1 MKRQQVLSID
11 YFDKF
16 KCIGNKC
23 EDHCC
28 KNWSITIDKKTY
40 MMYKKLQ
47 QSEFKNKLLDN
58 TGRNRQSKS
67 DYDYAKIKLVNNICP
82 MFSEEGLCEVYS
94 NIGEENMCYTCKT
107 YPRFY
112 NQVDNTLES
121 SLTLSCIEVARHIL
135 LREDSIEFNLDIK
148 DIDDARIDKG
158 IKTINSKKLREKYF
172 NEIRVF
178 CIGLIQNRNYFIEE
192 RLAILGLFIKNIND
206 ITDESLLLETI
217 NTYNANISNGEF
229 NNLLEGINTDK
240 ILDAQ
245 LEFLTNIYKI
255 ILSKN
260 IIDQR
265 FLQDFIKVVK
275 SLNLDS
281 GDSVQVKENFLSA
294 LKNNYREFMKDY
306 EYIYENYLVNYM
318 FKTLFPISKMSL
330 LDTYVNLI
338 VHFSVIKMNLVG
350 LCGHYKDDMNTEKV
364 IHFIQSFAKVVEH
377 DNFIVDK
384 LNKYLSENDLNTF
397 AHMVILM
404 RI

>member
-1 MKRQQVLSID
+1 
-11 YFDKF
+11 
-16 KCIGNKC
+16 
-23 EDHCC
+23 
-28 KNWSITIDKKTY
+28 
-40 MMYKKLQ
+40 
-47 QSEFKNKLLDN
+47 
-58 TGRNRQSKS
+58 
-67 DYDYAKIKLVNNICP
+67 
-82 MFSEEGLCEVYS
+82 MFSEDGLCEVYS

-217 NTYNANISNGEF
+217 NTYNVNISNGEF

-245 LEFLTNIYKI
+245 LEFLTNIY
-255 ILSKN
+255 
-260 IIDQR
+260 
-265 FLQDFIKVVK
+265 IK
-275 SLNLDS
+275 L
-281 GDSVQVKENFLSA
+281 
-294 LKNNYREFMKDY
+294 
-306 EYIYENYLVNYM
+306 YLV
-318 FKTLFPISKMSL
+318 KI
-330 LDTYVNLI
+330 
-338 VHFSVIKMNLVG
+338 
-350 LCGHYKDDMNTEKV
+350 
-364 IHFIQSFAKVVEH
+364 
-377 DNFIVDK
+377 
-384 LNKYLSENDLNTF
+384 
-397 AHMVILM
+397 
-404 RI
+404 

>member
-1 MKRQQVLSID
+1 
-11 YFDKF
+11 
-16 KCIGNKC
+16 
-23 EDHCC
+23 
-28 KNWSITIDKKTY
+28 
-40 MMYKKLQ
+40 
-47 QSEFKNKLLDN
+47 
-58 TGRNRQSKS
+58 
-67 DYDYAKIKLVNNICP
+67 
-82 MFSEEGLCEVYS
+82 MFSEDGLCEVYS

-217 NTYNANISNGEF
+217 NTYNVNISNGEF

-350 LCGHYKDDMNTEKV
+350 LCGYYKDDMDTEKV
-364 IHFIQSFAKVVEH
+364 LHFIQSFAKVVEH